1 MTLLPMVTSGAK
13 NSCSPTRR
21 AETCVEPSG
30 IEITARLSAGIK
42 LQLACGTVV
51 RRSERWSSTTISHC
65 PEGGRTLLMSDTFKA
80 TDVMEGP
87 KLASATTIA
96 PNSPTLA
103 LSDTSIEMKVNFDKF
118 GQRILDAIK
127 ILQTGETMLL
137 DDAGRDNA
145 GAAAAGRRA
154 GFTAPYL
161 YGRSSST
168 IYITAED
175 EFGNF
180 RFDGA
185 GLADF
190 DVDAVTAGA
199 C

>member
-1 MTLLPMVTSGAK
+1 
-13 NSCSPTRR
+13 
-21 AETCVEPSG
+21 
-30 IEITARLSAGIK
+30 
-42 LQLACGTVV
+42 
-51 RRSERWSSTTISHC
+51 
-65 PEGGRTLLMSDTFKA
+65 MSDTFKA